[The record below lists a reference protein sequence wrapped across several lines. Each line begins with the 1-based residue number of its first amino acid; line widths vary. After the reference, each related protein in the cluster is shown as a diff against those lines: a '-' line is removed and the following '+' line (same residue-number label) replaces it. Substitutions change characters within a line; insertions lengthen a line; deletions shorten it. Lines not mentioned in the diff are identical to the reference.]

1 MKEKE
6 KMYLEEACRQR
17 CDVINEAPERR
28 SGKGFADFYEK
39 IKRQIRRDV
48 KK

>member
-6 KMYLEEACRQR
+6 KMYLEEACRQQW
-17 CDVINEAPERR
+17 CDFINEAPERR

-39 IKRQIRRDV
+39 
-48 KK
+48 